1 MTQTMYKDL
10 IVKRDKAR
18 RSNNDYYS
26 SRCSYYD
33 SKKRNAYYL
42 SASAFTSHPG
52 MQISKILSHV
62 VSLRR
67 RTFFPLLSCQ
77 EKVPVYYLNNGS
89 RACVIVS
96 PLFLFRRLTLLVN
109 AERRNEK
116 GRGLFCFESRKKTER
131 ADGGRGGKGA
141 EFRAG

>member
-52 MQISKILSHV
+52 HANLKDSFSRCV
-62 VSLRR
+62 PPEEDFFSSSLM
-67 RTFFPLLSCQ
+67 PG
-77 EKVPVYYLNNGS
+77 KGS
-89 RACVIVS
+89 RV
-96 PLFLFRRLTLLVN
+96 LF
-109 AERRNEK
+109 K
-116 GRGLFCFESRKKTER
+116 
-131 ADGGRGGKGA
+131 
-141 EFRAG
+141 